1 MILLDT
7 TTWVAVGAAIG
18 SAAIALALGVLVVVL
33 LLRARKRRDPDPE
46 VTRMLRESDER
57 FEQMLQDLSEEL
69 ERARNDL
76 RRSHAMT
83 SLASTIDL
91 DALAER
97 MLDAAL
103 ELPGVDGAALRVSRS
118 DGDPLLATA
127 GMSREEAERQ
137 ALHPTPGAGTRAVTV
152 TYTYSE
158 GANADPERIRGGLAV
173 PLAGADT
180 PVGTLCVFRRG
191 QPLSGQ
197 ELAAVEELASH
208 AGPAVEN
215 AIRHRDASRLADLD
229 ALTGLHNRRYFH
241 ETLAREAARAAR
253 YDRAL
258 ALLVIDV
265 DDFKAINARI
275 GHLAADSVLAQLAER
290 VRSVVRSSDVACR
303 VGGDELAVILPESG
317 LADAEQLFRRLRFAL
332 GNVAAGPGQR
342 LQISAGFAELATG
355 DDPVSLF
362 ERADQALYS
371 AKLRGKSQAA
381 AALDGG

>member
-18 SAAIALALGVLVVVL
+18 SAATALALGVLAAVL
-33 LLRARKRRDPDPE
+33 LLRSRTGRRPDPE